1 MKERLLKNRE
11 IIWKIAGIAYSLVL
25 CTINFLRIF
34 DNNFWGDE
42 AFSVGLARMSFWEMI
57 SETAM
62 DVHPPLHY
70 IVEMVLYRVFG
81 DHGWVY
87 HLGAFIP
94 YGLALIF
101 IMTVIWE
108 RFGKEVAFLM
118 VTFTSI
124 LSISVQYNVE
134 VRMYSLAAFF
144 VLISFYFLYEILSK
158 GDRRHY
164 IFFVLA
170 SLGAAYTHY
179 YAMLTICFYYLALL
193 IWTIQKRIPVK
204 KLIITYAVTIIAYL
218 PWGLVLMSTLS
229 RTADDFWMTEIPEL
243 HDILMFIFEPGNE
256 PLTMILLVLAIG
268 SIIYAVIKNAASDES
283 RWLIWGAVS
292 LIGTIVMGLL
302 ASFLVRPVFLIRY
315 IYPAVVA
322 FWLAASVAI
331 CRLKYR
337 QIIAIILIVMTL
349 SSSVPLYRE
358 ENKVNKAG
366 TELCDKTYNDLS
378 QIIHEGDTIWTNGG
392 HLNWTILDCYFE
404 NVDHKKITRGYDGLE
419 AGPGKWL
426 LWTYDLENGDY
437 FWLNYRGFE
446 VEEVYHDGLLG
457 DNWIHLYKIMS
468 RKNT

>member
-1 MKERLLKNRE
+1 M
-11 IIWKIAGIAYSLVL
+11 
-25 CTINFLRIF
+25 
-34 DNNFWGDE
+34 DD
-42 AFSVGLARMSFWEMI
+42 
-57 SETAM
+57 SEE
-62 DVHPPLHY
+62 D
-70 IVEMVLYRVFG
+70 
-81 DHGWVY
+81 
-87 HLGAFIP
+87 
-94 YGLALIF
+94 
-101 IMTVIWE
+101 
-108 RFGKEVAFLM
+108 
-118 VTFTSI
+118 S
-124 LSISVQYNVE
+124 S
-134 VRMYSLAAFF
+134 
-144 VLISFYFLYEILSK
+144 
-158 GDRRHY
+158 
-164 IFFVLA
+164 
-170 SLGAAYTHY
+170 
-179 YAMLTICFYYLALL
+179 
-193 IWTIQKRIPVK
+193 K

-218 PWGLVLMSTLS
+218 PWGLVLISTLS

-292 LIGTIVMGLL
+292 LIGTIGMGLL

-419 AGPGKWL
+419 AGPRKWL

-457 DNWIHLYKIMS
+457 DNWIHLYKITS